1 MNETVLE
8 MDIEFA
14 FNSLQKAVSNERSAA
29 VTLSHTLSLLS
40 PSSAVPGTIS
50 ED

>member
-29 VTLSHTLSLLS
+29 VTLSLLS